1 MPQGGGKR
9 VGRAYK
15 VITTTGKGAMF
26 RAVRSGPVMFRKKVK
41 SAKAAFRDRVKR
53 ILANQTETKMVSELL
68 CSDVTFNSVITNP
81 SDWYRAIPQLAQSTA
96 GTSYTREGKNVTPTS
111 LKVHWNFKFALGDA
125 NTRDIFVVLYCMQPK
140 FQKASR
146 RTDVNN
152 QVSFYNSAYLD
163 NGQGANTYFDGT
175 WLTTQYPIEKDLFT
189 LLHKRIF
196 RLSKATGSPNGSGV
210 VGQYDGYGR
219 GMYSVAGKDNIRHT
233 WTHKLPKLNYDD
245 GQYNSITN
253 PDVAAVLPQNTSPVW
268 GVGYYYADGTA
279 ADTAGGILKVS
290 CWTEMHFKDD

>member
-1 MPQGGGKR
+1 MPGTTR
-9 VGRAYK
+9 RRLPGRPRKSHARR
-15 VITTTGKGAMF
+15 TTMRRTRAPKGKGAIVQ
-26 RAVRSGPVMFRKKVK
+26 AVQKVIDRSV
-41 SAKAAFRDRVKR
+41 
-53 ILANQTETKMVSELL
+53 EHKMVSETMA
-68 CSDVTFNSVITNP
+68 SNVIFNSVITNP

-96 GTSYTREGKNVTPTS
+96 GTSYTRQGKNVTPTS
-111 LKVHWNFKFALGDA
+111 LKVHWNFAFATSDA
-125 NTRDIFVVLYCMQPK
+125 STRDIFVVLYVVQPK

-163 NGQGANTYFDGT
+163 NGQGTNTNFAGT
-175 WLTTQYPIEKDLFT
+175 WETSQYPIEKDLFT
-189 LLHKRIF
+189 LLHKKVI
-196 RLSKATGSPNGSGV
+196 RLSKASGSSNGSGV

-219 GMYSVAGKDNIRHT
+219 GMYAIGHRDCV
-233 WTHKLPKLNYDD
+233 THVWSHHLPRLNYDD

-253 PDVAAVLPQNTSPVW
+253 PDVAAVLPQNVSPVW

-290 CWTEMHFKDD
+290 CWTEMHFKDA